1 MDLLN
6 LRSFE
11 TLSPFEIKD
20 ELIKLAKKT
29 SRTTQSAFL
38 NAGRG
43 NPNWVATT
51 PREAFFLL
59 GQFAMTESK
68 RVMDHPAGL
77 GGMPQAEGIAR
88 RLQGWLQ
95 KHADMPGAEF
105 LTSMLQFAIK
115 KFGFEGD
122 AFVHE
127 LVDSIIGDNYP
138 VPDRMLVHNERI
150 VQEYLRWAMCG
161 QPQPAGKFDL
171 YAVEGGTAAMCYIFK
186 SLKANRLLQ
195 PGDSIALGTPIFTP
209 YLEMTHLEDY
219 DLKMVQIKAP
229 QENRFQYTDE
239 ELKKLEDPKIKAF
252 FIVNPGNPIGM
263 AMSKETIAKIAH
275 LVKTKRPDLMLL
287 TDDVYGTFVD
297 DFRSLLGELPHN
309 TIGVYSY
316 SKYFGCTGWRLGV
329 IAVHEDNIFDKMIAN
344 LPEAQLK
351 ALDKRYGPL
360 TLEPR
365 KLKFID
371 RIVAD
376 SRDIALNHTAGLSL
390 PQQVMMSLFSLC
402 EMMDAEKHYQAACKE
417 IVQKR
422 FHKLVEAMGL
432 QLSPNPNYDA
442 YYGLIDFEFWARK
455 NIGEEAVEYLKSHVH
470 PLDLAFRLAEAHG
483 IVLLNGGGFD
493 APDWSLRVSLANL
506 PDDAYEDIG
515 RGVRTVARGYRDAF
529 EAAKAA
535 PRSPDRSKT
544 RTAKEP
550 ARETRKEPAH

>member
-1 MDLLN
+1 MADILTLKK
-6 LRSFE
+6 FE
-11 TLSPFEIKD
+11 ALSPFEIKD
-20 ELIKLAKKT
+20 ELISLAKAT

-43 NPNWVATT
+43 NPNWVATK

-59 GQFAMTESK
+59 GLFALTESR

-77 GGMPQAEGIAR
+77 GGMPQASGVAAR
-88 RLQGWLQ
+88 LDTWLAQ
-95 KHADMPGAEF
+95 HAGMPGAEH
-105 LTSMLQFAIK
+105 LAATVRFAGE
-115 KFGFEGD
+115 KFAFDRD

-150 VQEYLRWAMCG
+150 VHEYLMWAMCG
-161 QPQPAGKFDL
+161 EPRPSGKFDL

-186 SLKANRLLQ
+186 TLKANRLLH
-195 PGDSIALGTPIFTP
+195 PGDTIALGTPIFTP

-239 ELKKLEDPKIKAF
+239 EIAKLEDKSIKAF
-252 FIVNPGNPIGM
+252 FVVNPGNPTGM
-263 AMSKETIAKIAH
+263 AMSKETIAKIAT

-329 IAVHEDNIFDKMIAN
+329 IAVHEDNIFDTMISQ
-344 LPEAQLK
+344 LPAADLE
-351 ALDKRYGPL
+351 ALDKRYSPL

-376 SRDIALNHTAGLSL
+376 SRDVALNHTAGLSL
-390 PQQVMMSLFSLC
+390 PQQVMMSLFSLS
-402 EMMDAEKHYQAACKE
+402 EMMDASKAYQKACVE
-417 IVQKR
+417 IVNRRAKA
-422 FHKLVEAMGL
+422 LIEGLGL
-432 QLSPNPNYDA
+432 QLAPNPNFDA

-455 NIGEEAVEYLKSHVH
+455 NIGDEAVEYLKTHVH

-483 IVLLNGGGFD
+483 IVLLNGGGFS

-506 PDDAYEDIG
+506 PDEAYDDIG
-515 RGVRTVARGYRDAF
+515 RGVRTIARGYRDAF
-529 EAAKAA
+529 EASKAA
-535 PRSPDRSKT
+535 
-544 RTAKEP
+544 AKQG
-550 ARETRKEPAH
+550 